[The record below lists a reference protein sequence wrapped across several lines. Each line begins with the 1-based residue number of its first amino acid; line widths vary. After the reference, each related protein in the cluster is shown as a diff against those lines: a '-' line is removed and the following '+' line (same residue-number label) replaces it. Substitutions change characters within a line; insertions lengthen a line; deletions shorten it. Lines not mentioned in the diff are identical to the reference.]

1 MTDLL
6 QRFRDCT
13 DPEQRE
19 LFTQTADQLSARPEQ
34 IEKDLWLCVLL
45 DRVFHRSGIL
55 PSSTVFKG
63 ATSLTKTYDVIKRFS
78 EDIDLAIHPA
88 AFGFTGDTDPTDPA
102 NAFTPDTRREL
113 RLALRDAL
121 RAFVIAELAPAIQSH
136 LPHGCA
142 ITPQSQR
149 GRTSHLE
156 VRYPSLYPD
165 NPLHTVVRIDL
176 TATSLVA
183 PYAHR
188 DASAYVSRLFEDT
201 WRIAP
206 VPTLSPH
213 QTFWEKVLVLHDARS
228 RFDQRARFPRLRGRH
243 LSRHYYDVAMISAHP
258 VSALALDHPETLL
271 RVRDHAQA
279 NSWKD
284 YSSAEPGTLAL
295 IPPHTEGTASAQP
308 SFRAFLEED
317 YRQMRPFIFGDAP
330 SFDWIVSR
338 LETIEATVNRTRS
351 HERAP
356 AHGQDLGMSF

>member
-1 MTDLL
+1 MMDLL

-13 DPEQRE
+13 DTEQHE
-19 LFTQTADQLSARPEQ
+19 LFAQTADQLNVRPEQ

-45 DRVFHRSGIL
+45 DRVFHRSGAL
-55 PSSTVFKG
+55 HPSTVFKG

-88 AFGFTGDTDPTDPA
+88 AFGFADDANPTDPA
-102 NAFTPDTRREL
+102 NAFAPDARREL

-121 RAFVIAELAPAIQSH
+121 RTFVTTELAPALQVH
-136 LPHGCA
+136 LPHGCS

-149 GRTSHLE
+149 GHTSHLE
-156 VRYPSLYPD
+156 IRYPSLYPD
-165 NPLHTVVRIDL
+165 NPLRTVVRIDL
-176 TATSLVA
+176 TATSLVT
-183 PYAHR
+183 PHTHR
-188 DASAYVSRLFEDT
+188 DASAYVSRLLGDT

-213 QTFWEKVLVLHDARS
+213 QTFWEKVLALHDARS
-228 RFDQRARFPRLRGRH
+228 RFVQRARLPRHRGRH

-258 VSALALDHPETLL
+258 VSNPALDHPETLL
-271 RVRDHAQA
+271 HVRDHAQA

-295 IPPHTEGTASAQP
+295 IPPHTEGAASARP

-351 HERAP
+351 HERT
-356 AHGQDLGMSF
+356 HGQDPDTSF